1 MSTATTKERTENYS
15 HLGRPKLDE
24 PVPSRY
30 ALKVGAIDVLVVS
43 DGGGLRRD
51 AAERVDNR

>member
-1 MSTATTKERTENYS
+1 MATTKNRTENTT
-15 HLGRPKLDE
+15 HLGRPKVDE